1 MPSRLHLTPTRLP
14 CAVGCRARSVTEMSG
29 GDLHRKQRAQERARH
44 GASESFTFKPAINAA
59 RAVVR
64 TGSVAKA

>member
-1 MPSRLHLTPTRLP
+1 
-14 CAVGCRARSVTEMSG
+14 MSG
-29 GDLHRKQRAQERARH
+29 GDLHRKQRAQQRARH